1 MSNENIEPIHL
12 VEDEDTGDRFL
23 VYGNE
28 KGVSLDIQ
36 FEGETLW
43 MSQAQISQLF
53 GRDQS
58 VVSRHISN
66 ILEEGELDEA
76 STMQKLHIA
85 TSTKRVAIYNLDM
98 IISVGYR
105 VSSAQA
111 TVFRKW
117 ATSVLVQ
124 YAVKGFVVDSPRLKQ
139 TGNIDRIRELREII
153 RDIRSDESN
162 VYAELRNICAMC
174 QDYDGTDK
182 TAQQFYQRTQ
192 AKLVYAVTSHTPSEI
207 VAGRSDHSSDNMGLN
222 TWPNENIRK
231 ADVIVAKNYLAEA
244 EIKELNRLTTILL
257 DIFEDQADVG
267 RLLVMD
273 DASQLLDR
281 QLKSLG
287 RSVLQSGGKIK
298 SQTAK
303 LRAQGQYDI
312 FSERQKTERQLKAK
326 ENISRLA
333 KEAKALNRRK

>member
-1 MSNENIEPIHL
+1 
-12 VEDEDTGDRFL
+12 
-23 VYGNE
+23 
-28 KGVSLDIQ
+28 
-36 FEGETLW
+36 
-43 MSQAQISQLF
+43 
-53 GRDQS
+53 
-58 VVSRHISN
+58 
-66 ILEEGELDEA
+66 
-76 STMQKLHIA
+76 
-85 TSTKRVAIYNLDM
+85 
-98 IISVGYR
+98 
-105 VSSAQA
+105 
-111 TVFRKW
+111 
-117 ATSVLVQ
+117 
-124 YAVKGFVVDSPRLKQ
+124 
-139 TGNIDRIRELREII
+139 
-153 RDIRSDESN
+153 
-162 VYAELRNICAMC
+162 MC